1 MGIVIRL
8 YQFFNNNDLLVKFM
22 LVLHIIEFIRNN
34 IPDREPRTIV
44 SIFSS
49 FFMQEAIRPK
59 ILECERVASSKQSVH
74 EDKSRT
80 SYSGVNVLT
89 TTSKQSGMVDVPSDL
104 KKLPPSTK
112 VNDAAEP

>member
-1 MGIVIRL
+1 M
-8 YQFFNNNDLLVKFM
+8 
-22 LVLHIIEFIRNN
+22 
-34 IPDREPRTIV
+34 

-74 EDKSRT
+74 EDESRT